1 MVLWIL
7 KMLINKE
14 KNTKC
19 KYNATNAQLGQFF
32 MSKVA
37 LPIKLYSIL
46 VHIHQSLSGQLVELD
61 KYNNIDRFTH
71 PHLKKTT
78 NTLNNIME
86 NMTLTK

>member
-1 MVLWIL
+1 
-7 KMLINKE
+7 MLINKE

-19 KYNATNAQLGQFF
+19 KYNATNAQLGPFL

-61 KYNNIDRFTH
+61 KYNNIDRRPCLHTLI
-71 PHLKKTT
+71 LKNHKHSKQY
-78 NTLNNIME
+78 NGKYDLD
-86 NMTLTK
+86 